1 MSQVISKS
9 KKASSAPSGPRVKT
23 ATPTKPKP
31 SPTPLDKPLDKKKVA
46 KVRELGQNFLIARNG
61 GLNEMKERLE
71 GLKTFLSNPNRVPS
85 KRVMEFYNDA
95 VREYEKAVKAGIGM
109 PTYSDSVTTQ
119 FEAPRDIPALPLDGF
134 QLVSRVCLIEKPA
147 TGGTTAG
154 GFYATLIGTDLAPF
168 TTNTYFRLKR
178 VTSWTGTLYG
188 NVGSSFAGVAVP
200 VSIASD
206 GTEVMPIWSENWT
219 PVGQGFP
226 GIVTNYPLGDFP
238 QIANTSTA
246 TILSHFTSLG
256 GTGGVTGVP
265 VIFHVVIEAL
275 I

>member
-1 MSQVISKS
+1 MSRVISKS
-9 KKASSAPSGPRVKT
+9 KKASSAPSGPRVKA

-31 SPTPLDKPLDKKKVA
+31 SPSPLDKPLDKMKITKA
-46 KVRELGQNFLIARNG
+46 RELGVDFVVARNG
-61 GLNEMKERLE
+61 GLNAMKERLE
-71 GLKTFLSNPNRVPS
+71 GLKTYLSDPKRVPS

-119 FEAPRDIPALPLDGF
+119 HEAPKDIPTLPLDGY
-134 QLVSRVCLIEKPA
+134 QLLARTCLIQKLA
-147 TGGTTAG
+147 SNGTTAG
-154 GFYATLIGTDLAPF
+154 GFYASLIGTDMAAF
-168 TTNTYFRLKR
+168 TTDTFFRLKR
-178 VTSWTGTLYG
+178 VTSWTGTTYG
-188 NVGSSFAGVAVP
+188 SVGSSFAGVSVP
-200 VSIASD
+200 PGPASD

-238 QIANTSTA
+238 QIANTSTSV
-246 TILSHFTSLG
+246 ILNHFTSLG

-265 VIFHVVIEAL
+265 VIFHVVIECL